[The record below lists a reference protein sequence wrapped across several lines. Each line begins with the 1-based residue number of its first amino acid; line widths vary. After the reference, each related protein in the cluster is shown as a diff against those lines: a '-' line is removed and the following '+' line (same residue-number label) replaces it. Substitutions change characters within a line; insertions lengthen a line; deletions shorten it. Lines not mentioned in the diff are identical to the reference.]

1 MFGAWWSGKVAG
13 YGQKEL
19 WEQVR
24 LSIFPYRLAAMLR
37 ENKMNTLKPILL
49 IEDCSKDVELT
60 LAALEDCHVA
70 NQVIVLR
77 DGNEA
82 IQYLRKHAGIGGDC
96 SPAVILLDI
105 KMPKLSGIEVLRA
118 IKAEPQLKGLPVVM
132 LTSSCEGPDI
142 AQCYQLGA
150 NAYVVKPVEC
160 AKFFEM
166 VKDVGRFWAVVNQL
180 PERKKIEEDS
190 REASAS
196 GRA

>member
-1 MFGAWWSGKVAG
+1 MSGAWWSGKVAG

-24 LSIFPYRLAAMLR
+24 LSILPCRLAAMLR

-49 IEDCSKDVELT
+49 IEDSSKDVELT

-82 IQYLRKHAGIGGDC
+82 IQYLREHAGIDGDC
-96 SPAVILLDI
+96 FPVVVLLDI

-118 IKAEPQLKGLPVVM
+118 IKAEPKLKYLPVVM

-142 AQCYQLGA
+142 AECYQLGA
-150 NAYVVKPVEC
+150 NAYVVKPVEF
-160 AKFFEM
+160 AQFFEA
-166 VKDVGRFWAVVNQL
+166 VKAVGRFWAVVNQP
-180 PERKKIEEDS
+180 PEPKKIEEDS
-190 REASAS
+190 RATSAP
-196 GRA
+196 GRG

>member
-1 MFGAWWSGKVAG
+1 
-13 YGQKEL
+13 
-19 WEQVR
+19 
-24 LSIFPYRLAAMLR
+24 
-37 ENKMNTLKPILL
+37 MNTLKPILL
-49 IEDCSKDVELT
+49 IEDSSKDVELT

-118 IKAEPQLKGLPVVM
+118 IKAEPQLKDLPVVM
-132 LTSSCEGPDI
+132 LTSSREGPDI

-160 AKFFEM
+160 AQFFEA
-166 VKDVGRFWAVVNQL
+166 VKDVGRFWSVVNQL

-190 REASAS
+190 RAASAS
-196 GRA
+196 GRG

>member
-1 MFGAWWSGKVAG
+1 MSGAWWSGKVAG

-24 LSIFPYRLAAMLR
+24 LSILPCRLAAMLR

-49 IEDCSKDVELT
+49 IEDSSKDVELT

-82 IQYLRKHAGIGGDC
+82 IQYLREHAGIDGDC
-96 SPAVILLDI
+96 FPVVVLLDI

-118 IKAEPQLKGLPVVM
+118 MISLL
-132 LTSSCEGPDI
+132 
-142 AQCYQLGA
+142 
-150 NAYVVKPVEC
+150 
-160 AKFFEM
+160 
-166 VKDVGRFWAVVNQL
+166 
-180 PERKKIEEDS
+180 
-190 REASAS
+190 
-196 GRA
+196 